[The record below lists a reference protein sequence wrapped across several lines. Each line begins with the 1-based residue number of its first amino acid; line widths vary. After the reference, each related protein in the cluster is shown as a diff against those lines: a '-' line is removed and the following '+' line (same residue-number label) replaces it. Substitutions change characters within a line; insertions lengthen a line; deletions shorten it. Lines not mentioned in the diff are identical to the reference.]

1 MQGEAWRVAMAM
13 NALTFLIGA
22 VLPLG
27 SAVWL
32 VLLH

>member
-1 MQGEAWRVAMAM
+1 MENLAMAM
-13 NALTFLIGA
+13 NALTFVIGA

-32 VLLH
+32 VFLH